1 MKRKSKLFTG
11 VFAGSLALIVISAIS
26 ALGQEKQVG
35 QRERAVQGQVGFEGT
50 PPPDHTFV
58 FVSSEMNFDGK
69 LVKGAPYSAQA
80 VTETTQTLGDGNR
93 IVNKSVAAIYRDSEG
108 RTRREQSL
116 RAIGPFATAAE
127 PSQTIFINDPVAG
140 VNYALDS
147 RSMVARKTLPMK
159 FEFKFDKT
167 PDAVRVTSGGRSRVS
182 GPERIEVR
190 PEIVISPAPAPSQKT
205 TTRVCE
211 GAGCDHE
218 NFMAPAPPPP
228 PGAHGFGMVMQWHGG
243 PEKRGKTESLGKQ
256 MIEGIEAEGTRNV
269 TTIPAGEIGNERPI
283 EMVFERWYS
292 PELQT
297 VVMTRHTD
305 PRFGETSYR
314 LTNISRDEPARSLF
328 EVPAGYTVKEVGG
341 SGQQMRMRRP
351 ANNQE

>member
-1 MKRKSKLFTG
+1 MKRKSKIFTRLFLG
-11 VFAGSLALIVISAIS
+11 ALALTVMSAIS
-26 ALGQEKQVG
+26 AFGQEKQVVV
-35 QRERAVQGQVGFEGT
+35 QRERVTQGPEGPEGT

-93 IVNKSVAAIYRDSEG
+93 IVNKSTAAVYRDSEG

-116 RAIGPFATAAE
+116 RAIGPFATAGE

-140 VNYALDS
+140 VNYAIDS
-147 RSMVARKTLPMK
+147 RSMVARKMSPMK
-159 FEFKFDKT
+159 FEFKFEKPDGVKPAGSPSKT
-167 PDAVRVTSGGRSRVS
+167 P
-182 GPERIEVR
+182 GPDRIEVHSD
-190 PEIVISPAPAPSQKT
+190 VFY
-205 TTRVCE
+205 
-211 GAGCDHE
+211 AG
-218 NFMAPAPPPP
+218 APPPP
-228 PGAHGFGMVMQWHGG
+228 PGAEGTGMVMEWHGG
-243 PEKRGKTESLGKQ
+243 AEKSGKTESLGKQ
-256 MIEGIEAEGTRNV
+256 TIEGVEAEGTRNV
-269 TTIPAGEIGNERPI
+269 TTIAAGAIGNERPI
-283 EMVFERWYS
+283 EIVFERWYS

-328 EVPAGYTVKEVGG
+328 EVPAGYTIKEAGG
-341 SGQQMRMRRP
+341 PGQQMRTRRP
-351 ANNQE
+351 ANNPE